1 MDHTYFDD
9 HGADHLQDIEVQY
22 AVENSQNV
30 FISNDAFQLR
40 NFIAHAYEAA
50 PLESV
55 PCPSVDALF
64 PAFLEP
70 QT

>member
-1 MDHTYFDD
+1 MNHAYFDD

-22 AVENSQNV
+22 AIENSHNV

-40 NFIAHAYEAA
+40 NSIAHAYEAA

-55 PCPSVDALF
+55 PCPPMDALS
-64 PAFLEP
+64 PAFLEH